1 MRSERVM
8 RVGSGD
14 KYRVPCGGRASG
26 GDSQV
31 FGVHGDIIVNILP
44 AVIGNRRLGVIIV
57 L

>member
-1 MRSERVM
+1 M